1 LDESAAANMKVEPL
15 LGVWSHLIMDWRAWE
30 DEEDESAF
38 DAIEE
43 AVALQVH
50 RSALFLNSGSEI
62 AMMISLFVI
71 CISPV
76 LVVARSALATI

>member
-1 LDESAAANMKVEPL
+1 MNLKVEPL
-15 LGVWSHLIMDWRAWE
+15 LDVWSHLITDWRAWE

-50 RSALFLNSGSEI
+50 YNALLFTLVLE
-62 AMMISLFVI
+62 SLG
-71 CISPV
+71 
-76 LVVARSALATI
+76 